1 MSPPVVDLLRTEWNA
16 LAELGDS
23 LSQADWDRDTD
34 LPGWTVRD
42 NLSHIIGTELQ
53 LLGESP
59 PPLEGDAPAH
69 VKNPIGQMNEAW
81 IQQRRGRP
89 GAEVLAEFKE
99 VTARRLTEME
109 SFTDEQWNQEMPGPT
124 GIVPYSEF
132 MNIRV
137 MDSWVHDQDI
147 RRAVGKPGNTTG
159 PVADHSLARYEPAM
173 GFVVGKKAGATEGQS
188 VVFDLTGPQG
198 RTIAVTVVDGRAQVS
213 GDAPAEPTVTLTMDA
228 ETWWCLSLGRWDGES
243 VLAEGKVAIDGDQ
256 DLGRTVLTNLAFM
269 I

>member
-1 MSPPVVDLLRTEWNA
+1 MVDLLRTEWTA

-23 LSQADWDRDTD
+23 LSDEDWDRDSE

-53 LLGESP
+53 LLGEAA
-59 PPLEGDAPAH
+59 PPLEGDPPAH
-69 VKNPIGQMNEAW
+69 AKNPIGAMNEAW
-81 IQQRRGRP
+81 VAARRGRP
-89 GAEVLAEFKE
+89 GAEVLAEFKA
-99 VTARRLTEME
+99 VTARRLAEME
-109 SFTDEQWNQEMPGPT
+109 AFTDEQWNQEMPGPT

-147 RRAVGKPGNTTG
+147 RRAVGKPGNITG

-173 GFVVGKKAGATEGQS
+173 GFVVGKKAGAAEGQS
-188 VVFDLTGPQG
+188 VVFDLTGDQA
-198 RTIAVTVVDGRAQVS
+198 RTIAVKVVEGRAQVS
-213 GDAPAEPTVTLTMDA
+213 GDAPEEPTVELTMDA

-243 VLAEGKVAIDGDQ
+243 VLADDKVAIDGDE
-256 DLGRTVLTNLAFM
+256 DLGRAVITNMAFM